1 MAHNLIPTARW
12 ISVPAMVATVLNRL
26 LVVLIALAL
35 VGRASTPLYA
45 SATTM
50 GASDAPMTM
59 TGAVPCDQMDM
70 TGHDTGSGKSA
81 PCNSMNFDCMLKM
94 GCFAT
99 GATLAA
105 IPATLSVPIAY
116 DAVSYELAFTAR
128 TGLSL
133 APDPF
138 PPKSLA

>member
-1 MAHNLIPTARW
+1 MIPAGLGV
-12 ISVPAMVATVLNRL
+12 SVPNMVATILNRL
-26 LVVLIALAL
+26 LIALIVLTL
-35 VGRASTPLYA
+35 VGGTSAPLFA

-50 GASDAPMTM
+50 GAPDTPMVM
-59 TGAVPCDQMDM
+59 AGAVPCDQMDM
-70 TGHDTGSGKSA
+70 TGYDTGSGKSA

-99 GATLAA
+99 GATLAEM
-105 IPATLSVPIAY
+105 PATLSAPIAY
-116 DAVSYELAFTAR
+116 GAVSYELAFAAR